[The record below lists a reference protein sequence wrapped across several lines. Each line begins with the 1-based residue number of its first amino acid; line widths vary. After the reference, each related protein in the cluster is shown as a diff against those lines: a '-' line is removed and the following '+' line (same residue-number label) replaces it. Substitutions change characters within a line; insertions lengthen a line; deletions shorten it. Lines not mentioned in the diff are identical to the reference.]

1 MRAPQIWQ
9 IAQSVRN
16 QIYRPDK
23 LFLAPRVIAQG
34 MQNVVVNG
42 VAFDVIWDFDNLVH
56 DENGELVRGV
66 TEFDPTDAA
75 GQVMVSVMGTAN
87 GERPEIELSTTGHE
101 AGHVIFDMPAAVH
114 ANRHSR
120 FSDTD
125 QQLRRFRGREPDTK
139 SPAPDWKEWR
149 ANEFMGGLLAPS
161 HLLHRQL
168 LQIASDGGFPL
179 CQGQSFSDPQLPV
192 VDFRKVH
199 PPDIRHALNLTGKR
213 LGISAD
219 FARVRMIKY
228 RVALGIEDKNVV
240 WKAHPRQ
247 ATGTGYRAE

>member
-1 MRAPQIWQ
+1 MPAPQIWQ

-16 QIYRPDK
+16 QIYRPNE
-23 LFLAPRVIAQG
+23 LFLPPRAIAKR
-34 MQNVVVNG
+34 MQNVVVNR
-42 VAFDVIWDFDNLVH
+42 VAFDVVWDFDNQVH
-56 DENGELVRGV
+56 DEHGELVRGV

-75 GQVMVSVMGTAN
+75 DQVMVSVMGTAN

-114 ANRHSR
+114 ANRRSW

-125 QQLRRFRGREPDTK
+125 QQLRRFREREPDIN

-149 ANEFMGGLLAPS
+149 ANEFMGGLLAPPL
-161 HLLHRQL
+161 LLHRQL
-168 LQIASDGGFPL
+168 LQIASDGGLPL

-199 PPDIRHALNLTGKR
+199 PPDIRHALNLTGR
-213 LGISAD
+213 RFGLSAD

-240 WKAHPRQ
+240 RKTYPRHPTEVGHR
-247 ATGTGYRAE
+247 TK